1 MKLPGCVAM
10 RRDNKRLDF
19 DEEQLNL
26 VKTRLY
32 GERDCKG
39 DCGAELN
46 RFLAGGPKLI
56 YYNR

>member
-1 MKLPGCVAM
+1 MVQIFTALISIPGDADSARSSAAVGLTC
-10 RRDNKRLDF
+10 K
-19 DEEQLNL
+19 
-26 VKTRLY
+26 
-32 GERDCKG
+32 GEGECKG